1 MSKKI
6 FLKGTL
12 ILACT
17 GLISRIAGFFYRIF
31 LSHAIGAEGL
41 GLYQLVLPLQG
52 LMAALSYTGIQ
63 SALSRLIASRLALQ
77 EKKEARFSLV
87 TGTLMAVFFSAAA
100 GFLLFQH
107 AYFFAS
113 AILKTPQTAG
123 LLRITAVSIPLCA
136 IHSCINSYYYAR
148 KKASVPAVVQLSEQ
162 SARIGTTYILYLIFL
177 SEGRPITA
185 LIAAGGSLAGET
197 AASLVSLLVVS
208 FHFGNHPVQ
217 EKTSVRIF
225 PLIKDLFTLSF
236 PISLNR
242 ILLTLLGS
250 IEAVLI
256 PQMLLR
262 SGMTASDSLKIYGIF
277 TGMALP
283 LLLFPSTLTSSAAV
297 MLMPSIAQLDA
308 LGKQKQIRRVTD
320 QTFFLCMFLGFLCGS
335 GFFLFGPFLGALL
348 FHSQTAGTYIRYLS
362 FICPFL
368 YTNTM
373 LTSILQGLGKPGL
386 CLIHSIAGILIRI
399 FSVVFIIPATG
410 IRGYFYGIFLGE
422 LLLTL
427 LHVKALK
434 FPYRQ
439 SANNRL

>member
-31 LSHAIGAEGL
+31 LSYAIGAEGL

-113 AILKTPQTAG
+113 TILKTPQTAS

-136 IHSCINSYYYAR
+136 IHSCIDSYYYAR
-148 KKASVPAVVQLSEQ
+148 KKASVPAAVQA
-162 SARIGTTYILYLIFL
+162 ARIGTTYILYLIFL

-185 LIAAGGSLAGET
+185 LIAAGGSLAGEA

-217 EKTSVRIF
+217 EKNPIRIF
-225 PLIKDLFTLSF
+225 SLLKDLFTLSF

-297 MLMPSIAQLDA
+297 MMMPSIAQLDA
-308 LGKQKQIRRVTD
+308 LGEQKQIRRVTD

-399 FSVVFIIPATG
+399 FSVIFIIPLTG
-410 IRGYFYGIFLGE
+410 IRGYFYGFFLGE

>member
-1 MSKKI
+1 MSKKV

-17 GLISRIAGFFYRIF
+17 GLVSRIAGFFYRIF

-41 GLYQLVLPLQG
+41 GLYQLILPLQG

-77 EKKEARFSLV
+77 EKKEAYFSLV
-87 TGTLMAVFFSAAA
+87 TGIFAAVFFSAVT
-100 GFLLFQH
+100 GFLLFRH
-107 AYFFAS
+107 ADFFAS
-113 AILKTPQTAG
+113 TILKAPGTSD
-123 LLRITAVSIPLCA
+123 LLRLTAASIPLCA
-136 IHSCINSYYYAR
+136 IHSCIDSYYYAR
-148 KKASVPAVVQLSEQ
+148 KKASVPAAVQLSEQ
-162 SARIGTTYILYLIFL
+162 AVRIGATYILYLIFL
-177 SEGRPITA
+177 SEGRPVTA
-185 LIAAGGSLAGET
+185 MIADGGSLAGEA
-197 AASLVSLLVVS
+197 AASLISLLMVS
-208 FHFGNHPVQ
+208 FHFGNHPVK
-217 EKTSVRIF
+217 EKTSVKIF

-256 PQMLLR
+256 PQMLIR
-262 SGMTASDSLKIYGIF
+262 CGMTSSEALKIYGIF

-283 LLLFPSTLTSSAAV
+283 LLLFPSTLTTSAAV
-297 MLMPSIAQLDA
+297 MLMPSVARMDA
-308 LGKQKQIRRVTD
+308 LGDQKQIRHVTD

-335 GFFLFGPFLGALL
+335 GFFLFGPFLGTLL

-362 FICPFL
+362 FSCPFL

-373 LTSILQGLGKPGL
+373 LASILQGLGRPGR
-386 CLIHSIAGILIRI
+386 CLIHSAAGILIRI
-399 FSVVFIIPATG
+399 FSVVFMIPAIG

-422 LLLTL
+422 LLLSL

-439 SANNRL
+439 AGDNRL

>member
-31 LSHAIGAEGL
+31 LSYAIGAEGL

-63 SALSRLIASRLALQ
+63 AALSRLIASRLALQ

-113 AILKTPQTAG
+113 TILKTPQTAS

-136 IHSCINSYYYAR
+136 IHSCIDSYYYAR
-148 KKASVPAVVQLSEQ
+148 KKASVPAAVQLSEQ
-162 SARIGTTYILYLIFL
+162 AVRIGTTYILYLIFL

-185 LIAAGGSLAGET
+185 LIAAGGSLAGEA

-217 EKTSVRIF
+217 EKNPIRIF
-225 PLIKDLFTLSF
+225 SLLKDLFTLSF

-297 MLMPSIAQLDA
+297 MMPSIAQLDV
-308 LGKQKQIRRVTD
+308 LGEQKQIRRVTD

-399 FSVVFIIPATG
+399 FSVIFIIPLTG
-410 IRGYFYGIFLGE
+410 IRGYFYGFFLGE

>member
-1 MSKKI
+1 M
-6 FLKGTL
+6 
-12 ILACT
+12 
-17 GLISRIAGFFYRIF
+17 
-31 LSHAIGAEGL
+31 
-41 GLYQLVLPLQG
+41 
-52 LMAALSYTGIQ
+52 
-63 SALSRLIASRLALQ
+63 
-77 EKKEARFSLV
+77 
-87 TGTLMAVFFSAAA
+87 
-100 GFLLFQH
+100 
-107 AYFFAS
+107 
-113 AILKTPQTAG
+113 
-123 LLRITAVSIPLCA
+123 
-136 IHSCINSYYYAR
+136 
-148 KKASVPAVVQLSEQ
+148 
-162 SARIGTTYILYLIFL
+162 
-177 SEGRPITA
+177 
-185 LIAAGGSLAGET
+185 IAAGGSLAGET

-208 FHFGNHPVQ
+208 FHFGNHPVH
-217 EKTSVRIF
+217 EKTPVRIF

-320 QTFFLCMFLGFLCGS
+320 QIFFLCMFLGFLCGS

-386 CLIHSIAGILIRI
+386 CLITVLPA
-399 FSVVFIIPATG
+399 FSSVFSPL
-410 IRGYFYGIFLGE
+410 FL
-422 LLLTL
+422 
-427 LHVKALK
+427 
-434 FPYRQ
+434 
-439 SANNRL
+439 

>member
-113 AILKTPQTAG
+113 TILKTPQTAS

-136 IHSCINSYYYAR
+136 IHSCIDSYYYAR

-185 LIAAGGSLAGET
+185 LIAAGGSLAGEA

-217 EKTSVRIF
+217 EKNPIRIF
-225 PLIKDLFTLSF
+225 SLLKDLFTLSF

-335 GFFLFGPFLGALL
+335 GFFLFGPFLGTLL

-362 FICPFL
+362 FICPL
-368 YTNTM
+368 
-373 LTSILQGLGKPGL
+373 
-386 CLIHSIAGILIRI
+386 
-399 FSVVFIIPATG
+399 
-410 IRGYFYGIFLGE
+410 
-422 LLLTL
+422 
-427 LHVKALK
+427 
-434 FPYRQ
+434 
-439 SANNRL
+439 SAERS

>member
-1 MSKKI
+1 
-6 FLKGTL
+6 
-12 ILACT
+12 
-17 GLISRIAGFFYRIF
+17 
-31 LSHAIGAEGL
+31 
-41 GLYQLVLPLQG
+41 
-52 LMAALSYTGIQ
+52 
-63 SALSRLIASRLALQ
+63 
-77 EKKEARFSLV
+77 
-87 TGTLMAVFFSAAA
+87 MAVFFSAAA

-136 IHSCINSYYYAR
+136 IHSCIDSYYYAR
-148 KKASVPAVVQLSEQ
+148 KKASVPAAVQLSEQ

-217 EKTSVRIF
+217 EKTPVRIF

-320 QTFFLCMFLGFLCGS
+320 RSFFCACSWDFYAEADSFFLAHSSEHC
-335 GFFLFGPFLGALL
+335 FF
-348 FHSQTAGTYIRYLS
+348 TARLPEPT
-362 FICPFL
+362 
-368 YTNTM
+368 
-373 LTSILQGLGKPGL
+373 
-386 CLIHSIAGILIRI
+386 
-399 FSVVFIIPATG
+399 
-410 IRGYFYGIFLGE
+410 YGIC
-422 LLLTL
+422 LLSVLFFIQTPCSPASCRDL
-427 LHVKALK
+427 EN
-434 FPYRQ
+434 RG
-439 SANNRL
+439 SA